1 MAKAYPKIS
10 LEIVSF
16 LNFIK
21 KNLTNYS
28 SEMTLTTSSLL
39 KMIEKSINFIEMIL
53 VKSEFFNKQTLNIV
67 LKHQV

>member
-53 VKSEFFNKQTLNIV
+53 VKSEYFNKQTLNIV